1 LPAVY
6 YVHGVPVY
14 GRILVDIVIPGGNAM
29 ARKQANRTKSMTA
42 VATTPAPEVKPQSV
56 RLELSPDV
64 HRQFRVESAK
74 EGLSM
79 AAVARQL
86 VEEWLS
92 ERKAGGK

>member
-1 LPAVY
+1 
-6 YVHGVPVY
+6 
-14 GRILVDIVIPGGNAM
+14 VDIVTPGGNAM
-29 ARKQANRTKSMTA
+29 ARKQAKGTK
-42 VATTPAPEVKPQSV
+42 VATVVEAKPQSV
-56 RLELSPDV
+56 RLELPPDV

-86 VEEWLS
+86 VEEWVK